1 MHINDAT
8 FGEMLKGNVP
18 EQLADML
25 AMTQMST
32 REGNLVND
40 SSDLEMLL
48 VRKPATVKEALQ
60 HLLA

>member
-1 MHINDAT
+1 
-8 FGEMLKGNVP
+8 MLKGNVP